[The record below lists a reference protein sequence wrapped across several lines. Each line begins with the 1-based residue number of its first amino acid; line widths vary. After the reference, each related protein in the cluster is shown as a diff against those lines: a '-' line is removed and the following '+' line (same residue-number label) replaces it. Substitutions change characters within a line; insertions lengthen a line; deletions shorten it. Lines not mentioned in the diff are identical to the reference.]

1 MRRRN
6 AHEKVERLRL
16 GQPILDDHRRKI
28 ARWVH
33 DHESELRDADPDLP
47 DNLNDRAA
55 DNWRPLLAIADS
67 VGGEWPE
74 RARQA
79 VVKLEEERDS
89 DDKQSTRILLLS
101 DLRRL
106 FEDREVLSSKQIVTE
121 LGEMEE
127 RPWPEY
133 SRGNPISARKVAQL
147 LSPFKI
153 KPKQVWIHGNNERG
167 YLKEDFT
174 ETFERYLE
182 PEEATASVRSD
193 RTTAGQQLTED
204 AEVLGSFS
212 SNTSGSDANDW
223 ETTILTDLTLK
234 TPGQQ
239 QHEADTPPGHGRSK
253 T

>member
-1 MRRRN
+1 M
-6 AHEKVERLRL
+6 
-16 GQPILDDHRRKI
+16 
-28 ARWVH
+28 
-33 DHESELRDADPDLP
+33 
-47 DNLNDRAA
+47 
-55 DNWRPLLAIADS
+55 
-67 VGGEWPE
+67 
-74 RARQA
+74 
-79 VVKLEEERDS
+79 KLEEERDS

-133 SRGNPISARKVAQL
+133 YRGNPISARQVARL

-153 KPKQVWIHGNNERG
+153 KPQQIWRHGNNERG

-182 PEEATASVRSD
+182 PEEAAASVRSD

-204 AEVLGSFS
+204 AEVLEPERP
-212 SNTSGSDANDW
+212 NTSGSDASDW
-223 ETTILTDLTLK
+223 ETTILTDLTLE
-234 TPGQQ
+234 TPGQR
-239 QHEADTPPGHGRSK
+239 QHEADTPPGHERSK